1 MNFYNLLNEEMH
13 KKGEATEY
21 GNAPGVNQALANP
34 NTLNRP
40 FAWPVKIRSSMSAYY
55 QVQWSIVT
63 YPLPMI
69 QVEITD
75 LVITGIDK
83 FHWDSRN
90 IACFVKVRKG
100 CKDLKYSLNI
110 VSVSL
115 TGGLAAAGMWLLE
128 RTWDLRLL
136 MRWVSLFIAT
146 LGLHLGFSAK
156 LRILQVLSCKMEPLS
171 GMIMYLQPPTHAPRY
186 NLTL

>member
-13 KKGEATEY
+13 KKGEATEH

-40 FAWPVKIRSSMSAYY
+40 FAWPVKIRSSMSPYY
-55 QVQWSIVT
+55 QVQWSIVVT
-63 YPLPMI
+63 YSLPMI

-90 IACFVKVRKG
+90 IAYFVKVRKG
-100 CKDLKYSLNI
+100 CKDMKYSLSI

-115 TGGLAAAGMWLLE
+115 TGGLAAAGMWLLG
-128 RTWDLRLL
+128 RTWDL
-136 MRWVSLFIAT
+136 
-146 LGLHLGFSAK
+146 K
-156 LRILQVLSCKMEPLS
+156 
-171 GMIMYLQPPTHAPRY
+171 
-186 NLTL
+186 